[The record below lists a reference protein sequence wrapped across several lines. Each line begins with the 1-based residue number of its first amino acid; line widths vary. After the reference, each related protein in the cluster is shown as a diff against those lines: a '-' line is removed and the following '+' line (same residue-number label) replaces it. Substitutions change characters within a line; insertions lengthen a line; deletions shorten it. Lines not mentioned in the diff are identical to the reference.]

1 MPQIKVGIQ
10 LASLRLPFRKALQT
24 AARLG
29 ATAVEIDA
37 RREVKPNELSDTA
50 LRQMRKMLE
59 DLNLRV
65 SAITFRTRRGYNV
78 EEELDRRIEATLQAL
93 KLAYRLGC
101 NVVVNQVGLI
111 PDDPQTPGWDLLI
124 ESLSAIGKHG
134 QREGA
139 FLAAR
144 TGAEDPA
151 QLLRLIDALPDGS
164 IGVDFDPG
172 LLLING
178 FSAREAV
185 DVLGPHI
192 MHVHARDGVR
202 DLAQRRGLE
211 VALGRGSADFPE
223 LLGVLEEHRYRGWF
237 TVEREQA
244 QDPVNEVSNA
254 VQFLKNI

>member
-1 MPQIKVGIQ
+1 VPQIQIGIQ
-10 LASLRLPFRKALQT
+10 LASLRLPFRKAIQT

-37 RREVKPNELSDTA
+37 RRELKPNELSDTG
-50 LRQMRKMLE
+50 LRQLRKMLE

-65 SAITFRTRRGYNV
+65 SAVTFRTRRGYNI
-78 EEELDRRIEATLQAL
+78 EEELDRRIEATLQAM

-111 PDDPQTPGWDLLI
+111 PNEVPSPGWDLLL
-124 ESLSAIGKHG
+124 ESLSEIGKYS

-151 QLLRLIDALPDGS
+151 DLLRLIDALPDGS
-164 IGVDFDPG
+164 IGVDYDPG

-185 DVLGPHI
+185 EILGPHI
-192 MHVHARDGVR
+192 LHVHARDGVR

-211 VALGRGSADFPE
+211 VPIGRGSADFPE

-237 TVEREQA
+237 TVERESP
-244 QDPVNEVSNA
+244 QDPITEVAHA
-254 VQFLKNI
+254 VQYLRNI